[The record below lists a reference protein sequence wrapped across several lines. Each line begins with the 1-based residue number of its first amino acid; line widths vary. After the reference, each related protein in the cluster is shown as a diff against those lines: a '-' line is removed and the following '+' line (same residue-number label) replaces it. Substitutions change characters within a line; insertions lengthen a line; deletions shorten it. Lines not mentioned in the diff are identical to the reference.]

1 MRTNNRGLRIVFDI
15 DDTISRVHTKGDY
28 ANAEEIW
35 EVTDQIRSLKKQG
48 HTIIL
53 HTARGMVSCGG
64 DVEAAR
70 RKNEETLKAWLQEHA
85 VPYDEIWWGKP
96 YADLYVDDKGIS
108 LDDFKAGAMEQMQG
122 FSGAEVV
129 RIGRMVIKT
138 AENAEKQARWYKE
151 TEERMYVRKWRF
163 NVPEVL
169 SCNFGRL
176 TMTLVEGKKAT
187 EIDRREMW
195 RVTRA
200 VIDKVLKAFKRERLE
215 GENDVDWYK
224 AYVGSRAEEIGID
237 REKVEQDIERTR
249 DLLKVRT
256 YCHGDLSMSNII
268 VDGEQITLIDPS
280 QKEVSSWLLDVSKY
294 WASAKGLD
302 AIIGGSDKWKPD
314 SHTGVMLINWLS
326 PDECEAALLLE
337 RGHWIRVAR
346 YAKVLGRQD
355 VFEKLMEKIRE
366 WYG

>member
-1 MRTNNRGLRIVFDI
+1 MHQNGKLRIVFDI
-15 DDTISRVHTKGDY
+15 DDTISRVRTKGDY
-28 ANAEEIW
+28 ANAEELTD
-35 EVTDQIRSLKKQG
+35 VTDQIRSLKRQG

-64 DVEAAR
+64 DPEAAR
-70 RKNEETLKAWLQEHA
+70 KKNETILKTWLSEHD

-96 YADLYVDDKGIS
+96 YADLYVDDKGVS
-108 LDDFKAGAMEQMQG
+108 LDDFKAEAIEYMQG

-129 RIGRMVIKT
+129 KIGKMVIKT
-138 AENAEKQARWYKE
+138 AENAEKQAKWYKE
-151 TEERMYVRKWRF
+151 TEERKNVRKWRF

-176 TMTLVEGKKAT
+176 TMRLVEGKKAT

-200 VIDKVLKAFKRERLE
+200 VIDKVLKAFKKEILE

-224 AYVGSRAEEIGID
+224 DYVGSRAEEIGID

-268 VDGEQITLIDPS
+268 VEGEQITLIDPS

-302 AIIGGSDKWKPD
+302 AIISGRSKWKPD
-314 SHTGVMLINWLS
+314 SHTGVMLINYLS
-326 PDECEAALLLE
+326 PEECEAAHLLE

-346 YAKVLGRQD
+346 YAKVLGKRD